1 MAAFDLAPYGIF
13 HYFDPDKNTWL
24 IPEDVDVSTVT
35 VKDDV
40 LGFLDKSGKEVLSV
54 TRDKMLGSG
63 SFGQTYAT
71 LDKVD
76 GHDVVVKIMP
86 IDDFSTHDVA
96 MEVLTQIIVVKET
109 LGYNKA
115 GLKGP
120 FAPRLFMF
128 GRNANSLF
136 IVMERM
142 ASEVKPIIKLN
153 TKTAVL
159 TGIIIAVSHIL
170 DHLWTTLKFNHRDL
184 KPDNIMISNE
194 GQIRLI
200 DYGTSCL
207 SYGSAQVVP
216 SYGHLRKLFNH
227 CASPSRDLK
236 TLFYYILRH
245 TKYKNMDCGFKHVL
259 RALMFSG
266 NEEPAEW
273 DHVYRAFNYEP
284 TLPNLEPNTVMTVF
298 GSLKFTS
305 EDDCADVEPEWVLL
319 VPELNKGFLAALT
332 PMEFNLIDKEQ
343 LLTYLKTY
351 KSARLL
357 RRVSKISTDET
368 IKAFCDE
375 ELKNEDLKLNTME
388 RFGGRRRTKKVKRK
402 TLRSRSRKFK

>member
-1 MAAFDLAPYGIF
+1 
-13 HYFDPDKNTWL
+13 
-24 IPEDVDVSTVT
+24 
-35 VKDDV
+35 
-40 LGFLDKSGKEVLSV
+40 
-54 TRDKMLGSG
+54 
-63 SFGQTYAT
+63 
-71 LDKVD
+71 
-76 GHDVVVKIMP
+76 
-86 IDDFSTHDVA
+86 
-96 MEVLTQIIVVKET
+96 
-109 LGYNKA
+109 
-115 GLKGP
+115 
-120 FAPRLFMF
+120 
-128 GRNANSLF
+128 
-136 IVMERM
+136 
-142 ASEVKPIIKLN
+142 
-153 TKTAVL
+153 
-159 TGIIIAVSHIL
+159 
-170 DHLWTTLKFNHRDL
+170 
-184 KPDNIMISNE
+184 
-194 GQIRLI
+194 
-200 DYGTSCL
+200 
-207 SYGSAQVVP
+207 
-216 SYGHLRKLFNH
+216 
-227 CASPSRDLK
+227 
-236 TLFYYILRH
+236 
-245 TKYKNMDCGFKHVL
+245 MDCGFKHVL